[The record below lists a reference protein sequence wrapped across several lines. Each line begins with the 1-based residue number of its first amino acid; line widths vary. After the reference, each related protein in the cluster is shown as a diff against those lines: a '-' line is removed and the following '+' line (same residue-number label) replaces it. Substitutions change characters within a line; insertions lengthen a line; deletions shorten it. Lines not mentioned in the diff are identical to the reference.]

1 MKKCGI
7 YKITNKIN
15 NHSYI
20 GLSVDIEK
28 RITDHFTK
36 AIHPQ
41 KQEDIDK
48 VLYKAIR
55 KHGVDNFNWE
65 ILELCKKEELKEKE
79 IYYIEKYNTYKDRKH
94 YNCTPGGDYVGD
106 KNVHLGEE
114 HGMAKLSEKD
124 VIKCREFYKQGKRS
138 RDIHNEFFKDKI
150 SYGGFL
156 RMWHGQT
163 WKHVMPEVFEFNPH
177 RAKYGEKDRDIIV
190 ALFKESG
197 LSLRKFVE
205 SEECYVGYGT
215 LHRMIN
221 NPKFYDGK

>member
-28 RITDHFTK
+28 RIADHFSK

-41 KQEDIDK
+41 KQEDVDK

-55 KHGVDNFNWE
+55 KYGVDNFHWE
-65 ILELCKKEELKEKE
+65 ILELCKEEELKDRE
-79 IYYIEKYNTYKDRKH
+79 IFYIAKYNTYRDRGH
-94 YNCTPGGDYVGD
+94 YNSTPGGDYVGE

-114 HGMAKLSEKD
+114 HGMAKLTEED
-124 VIKCREFYKQGKRS
+124 VKKCRMFYKKGRRS
-138 RDIHNEFFKDKI
+138 REIYTTFFKNKI
-150 SYGGFL
+150 SYSGFL

-163 WKHVMPEVFEFNPH
+163 WKHVMPEVYEVNPH
-177 RAKYGEKDRDIIV
+177 RGKYGEKDRDII
-190 ALFKESG
+190 LELYRNSG
-197 LSLRKFVE
+197 LSMTQFVNTT
-205 SEECYVGYGT
+205 ECYVGYGT

-221 NPKFYDGK
+221 EPDFYNGK